1 MDKILLLID
10 RGLNAFLY
18 SNGEVEMVSL
28 AELNDLIGKQQ
39 ITVKNINNNL
49 IASLYNKSDYGA
61 EKTLNNI
68 LMNKNNISINKLL
81 RTAFVANI
89 KHKDIYLEEYKE
101 VIRISYDY
109 YSDVKYTVSKIKA
122 EQIEGKCLTIRK
134 DNSICTLD
142 RAEVMNE
149 LVDKNE
155 VTANK
160 NLNSSEAKNE
170 LAVNRNSENNVQSSD
185 KNDENNNLIRKNGSF
200 SENDDSIEEKTEE
213 QSANL
218 VGSSDVK
225 NSVEKQKRRDTVNL
239 ALNFE
244 DDDESDEE
252 DESNAEEELH
262 LRFSE
267 FDPECPYCH
276 GTGVREL
283 NGLPVECECG
293 ARVAERRKIE
303 AELERKK
310 AAENITEATRINA
323 VSVGLIPEEY
333 KDLEYNNKESLES
346 IKRRA
351 NGRTIVGKKRYM
363 AAMNSIIESCRTG
376 VKLKH
381 SYLLAGD
388 KGFSKKTFV
397 YTCLKH
403 LFQRGARP
411 VKYMSLSEIGLI
423 RADVIKNAMAV
434 SNTGYYFKDRDEEK
448 IQMLMT
454 KSVDL
459 VMKSIIQKTYEATR
473 EGFRN
478 EFGDDSAKAL
488 ANYVMNFNDT
498 KHGIDNNLS
507 KIKDMNNKQLK
518 GIANNIRSRVLEEV
532 YAKYNSFKQ
541 NESEM
546 NAEELDNFVTKQVDT
561 WNDIV
566 NTPILFTYLS
576 GSLNKQFETE
586 VLQMLLNER
595 GNKCLPTIVMCDTS
609 MQGYRDEF
617 GYVEDMSNNTRISYI
632 KARSVYW
639 DNMISE
645 SSSFNL
651 ENADANKLDEEISS
665 SIEYDRLVYINSY
678 IKRETS
684 VIPGV
689 NI

>member
-1 MDKILLLID
+1 
-10 RGLNAFLY
+10 
-18 SNGEVEMVSL
+18 
-28 AELNDLIGKQQ
+28 
-39 ITVKNINNNL
+39 
-49 IASLYNKSDYGA
+49 
-61 EKTLNNI
+61 
-68 LMNKNNISINKLL
+68 
-81 RTAFVANI
+81 
-89 KHKDIYLEEYKE
+89 
-101 VIRISYDY
+101 
-109 YSDVKYTVSKIKA
+109 
-122 EQIEGKCLTIRK
+122 
-134 DNSICTLD
+134 
-142 RAEVMNE
+142 
-149 LVDKNE
+149 
-155 VTANK
+155 
-160 NLNSSEAKNE
+160 
-170 LAVNRNSENNVQSSD
+170 
-185 KNDENNNLIRKNGSF
+185 
-200 SENDDSIEEKTEE
+200 
-213 QSANL
+213 
-218 VGSSDVK
+218 
-225 NSVEKQKRRDTVNL
+225 
-239 ALNFE
+239 
-244 DDDESDEE
+244 
-252 DESNAEEELH
+252 
-262 LRFSE
+262 
-267 FDPECPYCH
+267 
-276 GTGVREL
+276 
-283 NGLPVECECG
+283 
-293 ARVAERRKIE
+293 
-303 AELERKK
+303 
-310 AAENITEATRINA
+310 
-323 VSVGLIPEEY
+323 
-333 KDLEYNNKESLES
+333 
-346 IKRRA
+346 
-351 NGRTIVGKKRYM
+351 
-363 AAMNSIIESCRTG
+363 
-376 VKLKH
+376 
-381 SYLLAGD
+381 
-388 KGFSKKTFV
+388 
-397 YTCLKH
+397 
-403 LFQRGARP
+403 
-411 VKYMSLSEIGLI
+411 MSLSEIGLI

-488 ANYVMNFNDT
+488 ANYVMNFSDT

-541 NESEM
+541 NESEL

-617 GYVEDMSNNTRISYI
+617 GYAEDMNNNTRISYI

-665 SIEYDRLVYINSY
+665 SVEYDRLVYINSY

>member
-1 MDKILLLID
+1 
-10 RGLNAFLY
+10 
-18 SNGEVEMVSL
+18 
-28 AELNDLIGKQQ
+28 
-39 ITVKNINNNL
+39 
-49 IASLYNKSDYGA
+49 
-61 EKTLNNI
+61 
-68 LMNKNNISINKLL
+68 
-81 RTAFVANI
+81 
-89 KHKDIYLEEYKE
+89 
-101 VIRISYDY
+101 
-109 YSDVKYTVSKIKA
+109 
-122 EQIEGKCLTIRK
+122 
-134 DNSICTLD
+134 
-142 RAEVMNE
+142 
-149 LVDKNE
+149 
-155 VTANK
+155 
-160 NLNSSEAKNE
+160 
-170 LAVNRNSENNVQSSD
+170 
-185 KNDENNNLIRKNGSF
+185 
-200 SENDDSIEEKTEE
+200 
-213 QSANL
+213 
-218 VGSSDVK
+218 
-225 NSVEKQKRRDTVNL
+225 
-239 ALNFE
+239 
-244 DDDESDEE
+244 
-252 DESNAEEELH
+252 
-262 LRFSE
+262 
-267 FDPECPYCH
+267 
-276 GTGVREL
+276 
-283 NGLPVECECG
+283 
-293 ARVAERRKIE
+293 
-303 AELERKK
+303 
-310 AAENITEATRINA
+310 
-323 VSVGLIPEEY
+323 
-333 KDLEYNNKESLES
+333 
-346 IKRRA
+346 
-351 NGRTIVGKKRYM
+351 
-363 AAMNSIIESCRTG
+363 
-376 VKLKH
+376 
-381 SYLLAGD
+381 
-388 KGFSKKTFV
+388 
-397 YTCLKH
+397 
-403 LFQRGARP
+403 
-411 VKYMSLSEIGLI
+411 MSLSEIGLI

-518 GIANNIRSRVLEEV
+518 GIASNIRSRVLEEV